1 MTKNVEQ
8 RSSTWR
14 KMKGAL
20 SSLTGGSSSNSVG
33 YGGYSGYS
41 GASGQGFSRDIDRLV
56 DISEAVKSLI
66 REKDSD
72 GVVSYSYHDER
83 QTAQGLQGKLEALE
97 KYSSQVSTYLKDK
110 IDQPFYKAMDDVGA
124 RLEALSIASYKTG
137 NTIGYKRTEVVKDTY
152 GNPIGTRKVTPDE
165 IGLEELYQVDNPYKD
180 SLQAS
185 YQDYKNSDA
194 YKDHKLTETEF
205 LMASHHTR
213 AFDYES
219 IRDQQEAIEMWRDL
233 ALGAGVII
241 LAVFCPPAAAV
252 VGFTLAAADMY
263 SAISGKDWGTG
274 RELSTEER
282 VLRGGFA
289 LLELVPGIGYLNDVA
304 KSGGKVA
311 VKNVVKNSLRE
322 GFEQGA
328 KNFDN
333 MVKLTSKFGDNVL
346 SKLDDFGRQAD
357 QVFNKLASKGA
368 DSLSTGLKNVDQG
381 LSQAAQNF
389 RLNMGLEPQ
398 LVSGA
403 MPSPGSSSINKI
415 TNKLD
420 DFSKARKLRVSNLD
434 EVGEPFKATAKIGD
448 DVPKTVRFSAEWEE
462 FRKSF
467 PDAGLS
473 KNDIDEIVN
482 LKPGSRYDPE
492 AYLSPIYIKQHR
504 ELFDEGVAAFVRD
517 DSNLKRFG
525 QFGRDDGAFVFPKHV
540 ADAMVKEADGDPRVL
555 EALLGLDPGSLGEK
569 PIMIQPNKV
578 DNLRI
583 PSGNEG
589 GSKNNIQWR
598 PGGKTYPGGVPEAVI
613 DPVPIEQVTLIH
625 LWE

>member
-56 DISEAVKSLI
+56 DISESVKSLI

-152 GNPIGTRKVTPDE
+152 GNPIGTRTVTPDE

-274 RELSTEER
+274 RQLSTEER
-282 VLRGGFA
+282 VLRGSFA

-328 KNFDN
+328 RNFDN

-420 DFSKARKLRVSNLD
+420 DFSKARKLRVSDLD
-434 EVGEPFKATAKIGD
+434 EVG
-448 DVPKTVRFSAEWEE
+448 SA
-462 FRKSF
+462 
-467 PDAGLS
+467 
-473 KNDIDEIVN
+473 I
-482 LKPGSRYDPE
+482 
-492 AYLSPIYIKQHR
+492 
-504 ELFDEGVAAFVRD
+504 
-517 DSNLKRFG
+517 
-525 QFGRDDGAFVFPKHV
+525 
-540 ADAMVKEADGDPRVL
+540 
-555 EALLGLDPGSLGEK
+555 
-569 PIMIQPNKV
+569 NKV
-578 DNLRI
+578 DVKSLTAADIPTVKSGKFAEFFNNLSVEELEYLWSDKAIRRKI
-583 PSGNEG
+583 ER
-589 GSKNNIQWR
+589 QLR
-598 PGGKTYPGGVPEAVI
+598 YPGGMHEWHLVSRAPQFKYWGI
-613 DPVPIEQVTLIH
+613 DFETIADLRTAIDDVKFVNPSGVHGGLGSTKAHNELLDIIDTSIDYSMFKRWLNNWAHYRLQGGVSSLPAGLRILGGN
-625 LWE
+625 